1 MAKPSKHSA
10 KTGKKKPSAK
20 AAPKI
25 KERVFDGLAAAPGIA
40 IGPAAIWGGADIE
53 VPVYAI
59 AKSKVAAEVG
69 RLDHA
74 VIVAKQQMR
83 ALQER
88 ARDMPRAAG
97 EEMVFLFDAYLAMLD
112 DSRLVRG
119 AREKISEDRINAEAA
134 VDEQLSS
141 LAERFQAMEDA
152 YIAARLDD
160 IREVATRLIGI
171 LSRASDHV
179 IAPPPK
185 GAVLIA
191 GHLSPADMAQVDPES
206 INAVAAAL
214 GGTEGHTAIMA
225 RALGLPAVM
234 GASGLHEGISSGTC
248 VIVDGFAG
256 RVIVDPLPETIKAY
270 EKRISESRKRTR
282 ALERLRHQPATS
294 RDGIDIQLMANVE
307 LPMEM
312 EMVRQS
318 GAQGVGL
325 LRSEFMF
332 MNREDIPSEDEQ
344 VAVFESIIGGVDGR
358 PVTVRTLD
366 IGGEKASPAL
376 LKNLDEAAAS
386 ALGLRGIRL
395 SLANPEA
402 LRTQFRAILRVSGG
416 GNIRILLPMVTTPS
430 EVKRAKKMLY
440 EEAAKLKSAGIL
452 LADPL
457 PPVGVMIEVPG
468 AALAADALAQ
478 ASDFFAIGSNDL
490 TMYTLAV
497 DRANEH
503 VAHLFNTLHPAVL
516 RLIQFTT
523 QAALRARIPVSICG
537 EMAGDARYTELL
549 VGLGLHDLSMTA
561 GNIPNVKKRIRSMDV
576 LTASQRAMQIMEQ
589 SDSGRIAML
598 IDDFN
603 GIG

>member
-1 MAKPSKHSA
+1 
-10 KTGKKKPSAK
+10 
-20 AAPKI
+20 
-25 KERVFDGLAAAPGIA
+25 
-40 IGPAAIWGGADIE
+40 
-53 VPVYAI
+53 
-59 AKSKVAAEVG
+59 
-69 RLDHA
+69 
-74 VIVAKQQMR
+74 
-83 ALQER
+83 
-88 ARDMPRAAG
+88 
-97 EEMVFLFDAYLAMLD
+97 
-112 DSRLVRG
+112 
-119 AREKISEDRINAEAA
+119 
-134 VDEQLSS
+134 
-141 LAERFQAMEDA
+141 
-152 YIAARLDD
+152 
-160 IREVATRLIGI
+160 
-171 LSRASDHV
+171 
-179 IAPPPK
+179 
-185 GAVLIA
+185 
-191 GHLSPADMAQVDPES
+191 
-206 INAVAAAL
+206 
-214 GGTEGHTAIMA
+214 
-225 RALGLPAVM
+225 
-234 GASGLHEGISSGTC
+234 
-248 VIVDGFAG
+248 
-256 RVIVDPLPETIKAY
+256 
-270 EKRISESRKRTR
+270 
-282 ALERLRHQPATS
+282 
-294 RDGIDIQLMANVE
+294 
-307 LPMEM
+307 
-312 EMVRQS
+312 MVRQS

-395 SLANPEA
+395 SLANPET

-523 QAALRARIPVSICG
+523 RAALRARIPVSICG